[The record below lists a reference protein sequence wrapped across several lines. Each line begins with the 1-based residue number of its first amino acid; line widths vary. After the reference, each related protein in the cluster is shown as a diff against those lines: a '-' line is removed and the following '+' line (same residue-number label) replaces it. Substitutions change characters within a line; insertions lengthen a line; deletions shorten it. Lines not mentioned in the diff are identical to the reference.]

1 MKQRLRV
8 AVSREEKWYPTIL
21 RVICLMV
28 ICGMYTLYISTAF
41 IIAQWR
47 KKFRFLVRLDN
58 DYHHGAVISL
68 DELAMQQRTTGE
80 HSSSAPA

>member
-1 MKQRLRV
+1 MFFKKNHPGFNFV
-8 AVSREEKWYPTIL
+8 PINSKSKEFEKETGYVVCT
-21 RVICLMV
+21 RC
-28 ICGMYTLYISTAF
+28 TAF